1 MTPETLE
8 ALNTLPAE
16 DAFKTLM
23 RCCGSTRWAKA
34 MAERRPFETVDM
46 LHKVADI
53 EWEVVGRE
61 DVLEAFTHHPRIG
74 ADIAQ
79 LREKYASTASWSSGE
94 QSAVSQAHEDILE
107 ALRDGNVAYEKRFGF
122 IFIVCAT
129 GKSAEEMLEILNAR
143 MPNEPAQEL
152 AIAKGEQG
160 KITHLRLEKLEL

>member
-1 MTPETLE
+1 MSPETLN

-23 RCCGSTRWAKA
+23 RCCGSTRWANA
-34 MAERRPFETVDM
+34 MVNRRPFESVEA
-46 LHKVADI
+46 LHKAADI
-53 EWEVVGRE
+53 EWESVERE

-94 QSAVSQAHEDILE
+94 QNAVTQAREDILE
-107 ALRDGNVAYEKRFGF
+107 ALRDGNVAYEKKFGF

-129 GKSAEEMLEILNAR
+129 GKSAEEMLQILNAR
-143 MPNEPAQEL
+143 IPNESAEEL
-152 AIAKGEQG
+152 AIAKGEQQ
-160 KITHLRLEKLEL
+160 KITHLRLEKLDL